1 MLHVDNIVAG
11 YGAGSILHD
20 VSLHVGRGEIVSIL
34 GANGAGKSTLCKVV
48 SGLLRPQSGQVKLAG
63 TDITGMPAYKIAR
76 LGVGQVP
83 EGRQIFGNLTVVDN
97 LELAG
102 NYAGRKRGQPLDMQA
117 KLEEIFE
124 LFPILRERKTQRVGT
139 MSGGQQQMVALG
151 RALMTQPSLLLL
163 DEPSLGLAPLVV
175 REIFRVI
182 RRLNRDGMSVLL
194 IEQNAY
200 AALQISHRAYVL
212 EHGRVALAGPADEIR
227 QDEQVRFLYLG
238 KRAKEA
244 K

>member
-163 DEPSLGLAPLVV
+163 DEPSLGLAPQIVTA
-175 REIFRVI
+175 IFAALRQLADAGVT
-182 RRLNRDGMSVLL
+182 VLL
-194 IEQNAY
+194 VEQ
-200 AALQISHRAYVL
+200 AAIMALRIADFGYVL
-212 EHGRVALAGPADEIR
+212 QNGRIAMSGAPSELLADPALVSR
-227 QDEQVRFLYLG
+227 YLG
-238 KRAKEA
+238 
-244 K
+244 